1 MTKYP
6 WVIPAVAAFVMTQA
20 AGGAAETADPST
32 NSPQISTLSTTNA
45 FVLHKTAGDDAAVA
59 GRLSEALESY
69 QKALDVR
76 WDPFVSGRVGE
87 IFLNLRD
94 FALAAQYL
102 QRAVTDPSPSLSDL
116 NRDRFFRKLQTALR
130 EVCRVDFVVD
140 PMEARVVIDGFERGE
155 KQGQFWIYLNPGRH
169 RIHAESQGFRPY
181 DTEMTTVR
189 GCRRTLIIVLHHAPV
204 AQEES
209 IVAQDVTT
217 NPPLVIERREA
228 VASTLP
234 LYDAKLRPNL
244 LNQAKFGNFAL
255 GLGLWIPFGMTPAF
269 ALGGQL
275 HAGWRSRSWWDAG
288 IEFRLAGNVHGWVES
303 DKRALTWSI
312 GAAPCARHPWGFFG
326 CGLLQVDGGIVNG
339 VANFWSA
346 PGIGGRAGYE
356 FHLYERVR
364 LRLSLDVVVHF
375 FERTH
380 GSPNNDPHAANAAN
394 SAAFVL
400 QCMLFKIL

>member
-1 MTKYP
+1 
-6 WVIPAVAAFVMTQA
+6 MTQA
-20 AGGAAETADPST
+20 AGGSAETAEPAT
-32 NSPQISTLSTTNA
+32 NSHQISILSATNS
-45 FVLHKTAGDDAAVA
+45 FVLHKTAGDNAAAA

-102 QRAVTDPSPSLSDL
+102 QRAVTDPSPSLSDS

-155 KQGQFWIYLNPGRH
+155 KQAQFWIYLNPGRH

-181 DTEMTTVR
+181 DTEMTTGR

-204 AQEES
+204 AQERS
-209 IVAQDVTT
+209 IIAQDVTT
-217 NPPLVIERREA
+217 NPLRVIERRE
-228 VASTLP
+228 VDASTSP
-234 LYDAKLRPNL
+234 LYAAKLPPNL
-244 LNQAKFGNFAL
+244 MKHGKFGNFAL
-255 GLGLWIPFGMTPAF
+255 GLGLWIPFGMTPGF

-275 HAGWRSRSWWDAG
+275 HAGWRGRSWWDAG
-288 IEFRLAGNVHGWVES
+288 VEFRLAGNVRGWVEREKS
-303 DKRALTWSI
+303 ALTWS
-312 GAAPCARHPWGFFG
+312 GGVVPCMRHPRGFFG
-326 CGLLQVDGGIVNG
+326 CGLLQIDGGFAADVT
-339 VANFWSA
+339 NFWSA
-346 PGIGGRAGYE
+346 PGIGGRGGYE

-364 LRLSLDVVVHF
+364 VRLSLDVVVHF
-375 FERTH
+375 AELTPVPPDDE
-380 GSPNNDPHAANAAN
+380 SQASQAAN